1 MNMNNLTASVF
12 NKLRLRLTL
21 PLPGE
26 NAQFKMAPQNRLAM
40 HEYHDL
46 ASRNPHRSAV
56 LICLFPGEHYIST
69 LLMLR
74 PDEKGAHSGQISFPG
89 GKYEEQDADLQATAL
104 RESRE
109 EVGIEPETVT
119 VLGAMT
125 PLYIPV
131 SNYLVQPFLATLEV
145 KPDWKRNDQE
155 VKQIIETDLRLLRDH
170 SLKHQGIFSG
180 WKGMQINAPYYNLYG
195 HKVWGAT
202 AMMLSELEHLLQDT
216 AL

>member
-1 MNMNNLTASVF
+1 MNDLTASVF

-40 HEYHDL
+40 HQYQDL

-56 LICLFPGEHYIST
+56 LICLFPDEHYIST

-89 GKYEEQDADLQATAL
+89 GKYEEQDVDLQATAI
-104 RESRE
+104 RETWE
-109 EVGIEPETVT
+109 EIGIEPETVT
-119 VLGAMT
+119 VLGSMT

-145 KPDWKRNDQE
+145 KPAWKRNDRE
-155 VKQIIETDLRLLRDH
+155 VKQIIETDLRLLLDH
-170 SLKHQGIFSG
+170 SLKHHGIFSG
-180 WKGMQINAPYYNLYG
+180 GKGLQINAPYYDLHG

-202 AMMLSELEHLLQDT
+202 AMMLSELEHLLQDS